1 MRFLSGIKAKG
12 SPPRPPSLPFPPP
25 PLALD
30 HRVITSFGIEASYG
44 DGACGG
50 ALVVVELAIKRQ
62 HLER

>member
-12 SPPRPPSLPFPPP
+12 SPRPPFPPFPPP

-44 DGACGG
+44 DGVCGG

-62 HLER
+62 HLEC